1 MATPNL
7 SEVITTTLRRRTKKL
22 ADNVTDHIPLLKRL
36 KEKENVNM
44 VSGGRTLVRELEY
57 AENGTFQW
65 YDGYEALNTAA
76 SDVFTAAE
84 FNWKQAATVIV
95 MSGRERRMNS
105 GDNSVINL
113 LSSRIKNGEK
123 TMMNNVAVGVASD
136 GTGSGGKTIGGLQSL
151 VADTPTSG
159 TVGGIDRATYSFW
172 QNQFYRG
179 VTDGG
184 AAVSATTIQGYM
196 HALYLR
202 TIRNSD
208 RTDLIVA
215 GTTYFKY
222 YWDSLVAIQR
232 ITSAEDGATGFKNI
246 AFYGPGGQADVMY
259 DSTISATRMYFLNT
273 DFLFFEVHEDANF
286 VALEPRDSTNQ
297 DALAR
302 PLIFMGNLTMSN
314 AARQGVL
321 VA

>member
-22 ADNVTDHIPLLKRL
+22 ADNVSNHIPLLKRL
-36 KEKENVNM
+36 KEKENINL

-57 AENGTFQW
+57 AENGTFLW

-84 FNWKQAATVIV
+84 FNWKQAAVVVT

-105 GDNSVINL
+105 GDNAVINL
-113 LSSRIKNGEK
+113 LASRIKNAEK

-136 GTGSGGKTIGGLQSL
+136 GAGSGGKTIGGLQSL
-151 VADTPTSG
+151 VADAPGSG
-159 TVGGIDRATYSFW
+159 TVGGIDRLTYTFW
-172 QNQFYRG
+172 RNQFYRG

-184 AAVSATTIQGYM
+184 AAVSQSTIQGYM
-196 HALYLR
+196 HQMYLL
-202 TIRNSD
+202 TLRNSD
-208 RTDLIVA
+208 KTDLIVA

-232 ITSAEDGATGFKNI
+232 ITQAEDGGTGFKNI

-273 DFLFFEVHEDANF
+273 DYIFFEVHADANF

-297 DALAR
+297 DAMAR
-302 PLIFMGNLTMSN
+302 PIIFMGNLSMSN

-321 VA
+321 IA

>member
-36 KEKENVNM
+36 KEKENINM

-84 FNWKQAATVIV
+84 YNWKQAAVVIT

-105 GDNSVINL
+105 GDNAVINL

-123 TMMNNVAVGVASD
+123 TMMNNVAAGVASD
-136 GTGSGGKTIGGLQSL
+136 GTGSGGKIIGGLQSL

-172 QNQFYRG
+172 QNQYYRG

-184 AAVSATTIQGYM
+184 AAVSATTVQGYM

-297 DALAR
+297 DAMAR

-314 AARQGVL
+314 AALQGVL